1 MAYVNELVPEEE
13 LRTYMIPGYREITPR
28 CWTIDK
34 EKSTKLFW
42 YWTNI
47 DEPQEQFFVFVHQEV
62 VIDMVL
68 IKHVRENTVTWN
80 LKSITIPDELLP
92 QKQEMMDEIRKAL
105 KTYGLFGYQF
115 GKPRNTETVVNF

>member
-1 MAYVNELVPEEE
+1 MAYVNELIVEAEKK
-13 LRTYMIPGYREITPR
+13 TYMIPGYKKITPS

-34 EKSTKLFW
+34 EKDIKLFD

-47 DEPQEQFFVFVHQEV
+47 DEPDEISFAFVYQEMVTK
-62 VIDMVL
+62 MVL
-68 IKHVRENTVTWN
+68 VCVAEKNTVTWN
-80 LKSITIPDELLP
+80 LKSIRIPDELLS
-92 QKQEMMDEIRKAL
+92 QKQEVMVELRKAL